1 MEEAKENEDWSER
14 EEVMGA
20 LRILRSGKTPALD
33 GIAMEL
39 FKYGGNNII
48 KWLLRI
54 FLGICREVLFQSREG
69 NIYQR
74 GRGTIRI

>member
-1 MEEAKENEDWSER
+1 MEEAKENEDWLER

-20 LRILRSGKTPALD
+20 LRILRSGKAPALD

-54 FLGICREVLFQSREG
+54 FRR
-69 NIYQR
+69 NMQR
-74 GRGTIRI
+74 GTAPE